1 MDTTNPDPRE
11 RARDYKTQQ
20 DPTDAPAES
29 TGESKPRTHR
39 TPEQWQD
46 LASQRIEEAMR
57 AGEFDNLAGKGKP
70 LNPDPDPFTPA
81 DMKMANSL
89 LRNNELVPAWI
100 SDRKA
105 VLAAIAQFRAKMQTT
120 AAAYQAALES
130 VEAPHQRMQL
140 VQRYNAQVETWRQE
154 IGELN
159 KRIQTQN
166 LRQPVTF
173 LEIYK
178 LRLDDELASIGA
190 PVNRQ

>member
-11 RARDYKTQQ
+11 RARDYKTQEE
-20 DPTDAPAES
+20 PPDAPAES
-29 TGESKPRTHR
+29 TTDSKSRLHR

-46 LASQRIEEAMR
+46 LVSQRIEEAMR

-105 VLAAIAQFRAKMQTT
+105 VLEAIERFRVKLQTT
-120 AAAYQAALES
+120 AAAYQTALES
-130 VEAPHQRMQL
+130 VTVPQHREEL
-140 VQRYNAQVETWRQE
+140 VKRYNAQVESWRQE
-154 IGELN
+154 IIELN